1 MTAKTSYRHRRT
13 ELIVGRLEAERKEL
27 DIGIEAELGAERKE
41 LDIEIEV
48 ELDAGLEAER
58 KEVESSIEVAGKLEI
73 AVEVASIEVA
83 GKLDIAVEVAS
94 IEVAKVGRMRLYS
107 EVAEKVGQADLY
119 ASNLLAF
126 LEDLEVEAVAEHTEV
141 AGKLDTAIGVANIAE
156 VAGKFELQNLEVL
169 YS

>member
-1 MTAKTSYRHRRT
+1 LTAKTSYRRRRT

-58 KEVESSIEVAGKLEI
+58 KEVES
-73 AVEVASIEVA
+73 SIEVA

-141 AGKLDTAIGVANIAE
+141 AGKLDTAIEVANIAE